1 MSDGGGARPVAR
13 AVGAT
18 RHVVLIAV
26 VGLGLL
32 SITTFVWA
40 IAKSVKL
47 VDILLDGGWRRSPSL
62 VALLQ
67 AVDVYLLA
75 VVLLVVS
82 LGLYELFVGN
92 LDLPPWLVVH
102 SFDELKKSVIDV
114 LVVFVAVR
122 GVEDLFTIPDAAD
135 RLMSVGA
142 VALLIG
148 ALTFFKWRP
157 STKPKPPPT
166 GA

>member
-1 MSDGGGARPVAR
+1 MSPDDPVHPVVR
-13 AVGAT
+13 VVGAT
-18 RHVVLIAV
+18 RYVALIAV

-32 SITTFVWA
+32 SLTTFVWA

-47 VDILLDGGWRRSPSL
+47 VDTLVHGGWKRSTSL
-62 VALLQ
+62 VVLLQ

-75 VVLLVVS
+75 VVLLIVA
-82 LGLYELFVGN
+82 LGLYELFVGS
-92 LDLPPWLVVH
+92 LLLPQWLVVH

-122 GVEDLFTIPDAAD
+122 GVEDLFTVPEAAD

-157 STKPKPPPT
+157 SAKSTPSPPKT
-166 GA
+166 